1 MFVNILIFKLQL
13 TSHLHA
19 ELITAQENTQSTAFC
34 DSFFVHIKKYFFW
47 LSILGPGSCIVTGL
61 VVRYTLTFIFYLS
74 WLLAVH
80 FDG

>member
-34 DSFFVHIKKYFFW
+34 GSFFVHKKIFFW
-47 LSILGPGSCIVTGL
+47 LSILGPGSCFVTGL
-61 VVRYTLTFIFYLS
+61 VVRYTLDGLLLS
-74 WLLAVH
+74 SSLLITP
-80 FDG
+80 